1 MSGKRN
7 QHQSEGFNLGDIY
20 FVVFRQKW
28 IIFGGL
34 VAGLLAVGVLFILK
48 PAQYESEAKL
58 LVRYV
63 MDKTL
68 TSADSETSM
77 RSPERGDTIMDTETE
92 ILMSPD
98 LAKQV
103 VLDVGAT
110 NILAT
115 VGGGNDTN
123 AAAGVIMRNLTVDPV
138 LKGSILHVTYRSSDA
153 VLAQSVLREVIRG
166 YFLAHA
172 QLHQAAGVFGE
183 FLTQE
188 TKRLRTELDET
199 EKKLR
204 EAKNNAGVISLDE
217 AKKSTIE
224 QMTKVRED
232 ILNAEAELAEHRAML
247 GNVGTAPQA
256 AATNNADTNALG
268 DIPLMTIKDYRN
280 VCQRLAQDNK
290 QEQDY
295 VFVRQYREDS
305 MYVIGIRDQIA
316 KDEAAKKQLEQEYPK
331 LASMA
336 VAVTPVSG
344 QATSG
349 GLDLAAEST
358 RVRMLEGKTNRL
370 HAQLEQIRIDAGKL
384 DDVEGP
390 IQELQ
395 RQKDLKEANLRHFL
409 SSLEQ
414 NRIDEE
420 LGMGKDSGEISV
432 IANPTPAVKKH
443 AKAFKKYLGMAFMGC
458 FGGGIA
464 LAFLIEMFLDHTVRR
479 PADVEKKLKLPL
491 FVSIP
496 NIDADGHNRMAQ
508 VNGHSQLMLNE
519 NNGGALVT
527 TNGNGAP
534 ADGGIAEIPPW
545 DPGHPLS
552 RFYAGLRERL
562 IVNFEVRNLTHNPKL
577 VAVTSCGKGAGV
589 SSIAAGLAASLSE
602 TGDGNVLLVDMNME
616 QHTAQQFYKGRP
628 GCGLDAALEAETM
641 NNAMISENLYV
652 ASETANGDG
661 SVAKVMPKR
670 FASLIPKLKASDYD
684 YIIFDMPSVSQTS
697 MTPRLAG
704 LMDMVLLV
712 IESEKTSREAVQRAT
727 ALLAE
732 SKSNVSTVLNKT
744 RSYVPNKL
752 HQEYLNDV

>member
-1 MSGKRN
+1 M
-7 QHQSEGFNLGDIY
+7 
-20 FVVFRQKW
+20 
-28 IIFGGL
+28 
-34 VAGLLAVGVLFILK
+34 AGLIAVGVLFIMK

-63 MDKTL
+63 MDKTMSS
-68 TSADSETSM
+68 TDNDMSM
-77 RSPERGDTIMDTETE
+77 RSPERGDTIMDTEVE
-92 ILMSPD
+92 ILTSPD
-98 LAKQV
+98 LAQQV
-103 VLDVGAT
+103 VQDVGAS
-110 NILAT
+110 NLLAN
-115 VGGGNDTN
+115 VGGGDNTN
-123 AAAGVIMRNLTVDPV
+123 SAAGVVLKGLTVDPV
-138 LKGSILHVTYRSSDA
+138 TRGSILHVTFRNPTRF
-153 VLAQSVLREVIRG
+153 VAQSVLREVIRD
-166 YFLAHA
+166 YYQKHA
-172 QLHQAAGVFGE
+172 QMHQAAAVFGE
-183 FLTQE
+183 FLTAE
-188 TKRLRTELDET
+188 TNRLKTELDET

-204 EAKNNAGVISLDE
+204 EAKNSAGVITLDDS
-217 AKKSTIE
+217 KKSAIE

-247 GNVGTAPQA
+247 GNFAAAPQA
-256 AATNNADTNALG
+256 ATTNSVDTNAAADVPWRKSGIIKIFVCAWPRTLAMSRTRSWCASFG
-268 DIPLMTIKDYRN
+268 KKANSSRKSAARSPRTKPPRKNSKTNIPSFVDIP
-280 VCQRLAQDNK
+280 V
-290 QEQDY
+290 
-295 VFVRQYREDS
+295 
-305 MYVIGIRDQIA
+305 
-316 KDEAAKKQLEQEYPK
+316 
-331 LASMA
+331 A
-336 VAVTPVSG
+336 VAPAPG
-344 QATSG
+344 GPAATG
-349 GLDLAAEST
+349 GLDLAAETT

-370 HAQLEQIRIDAGKL
+370 HMQLDQIRAEAGKL
-384 DDVEGP
+384 DEVEGP

-420 LGMGKDSGEISV
+420 LGMGKNSGEISV
-432 IANPTPAVKKH
+432 IVNPTSAVKKH
-443 AKAFKKYLGMAFMGC
+443 TKAFKKYLAMAMGGC

-464 LAFLIEMFLDHTVRR
+464 LAFLIEMLFDHTVRR
-479 PADVEKKLKLPL
+479 PVDVEKKLKLPL

-496 NIDADGHNRMAQ
+496 DINANRRNRLAQ
-508 VNGHSQLMLNE
+508 VNGKSQLLLNE
-519 NNGGALVT
+519 SNGEALVT
-527 TNGNGAP
+527 TNGNGTP

-545 DPGHPLS
+545 DPSHPLG

-616 QHTAQQFYKGRP
+616 QHTAQQFYKGKP

-652 ASETANGDG
+652 ASENAGSNGN
-661 SVAKVMPKR
+661 ATKVMPKR

-684 YIIFDMPSVSQTS
+684 YIIFDMPPVSQTS